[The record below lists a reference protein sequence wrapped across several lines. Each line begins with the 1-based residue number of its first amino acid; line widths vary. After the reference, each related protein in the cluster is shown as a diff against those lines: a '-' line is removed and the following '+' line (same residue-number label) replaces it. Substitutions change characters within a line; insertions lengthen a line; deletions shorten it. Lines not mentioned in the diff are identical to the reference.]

1 MTPIRIFLFGASA
14 LALAACAA
22 DGAPPPEIS
31 YDSDDFAAAAVEL
44 EPSRPVEIVTLPE
57 PLPLPGQLKP
67 APDRDT
73 AAPDK
78 RPPPARVDAANKAAR
93 LEPTRHG
100 YVNAVQVYPF
110 TPGAPY
116 RLSAAPAQVKTLAL
130 RTGVTIAADP
140 AATRTSVGRTGVRQD
155 R

>member
-110 TPGAPY
+110 TAGALY
-116 RLSAAPAQVKTLAL
+116 RLYAAPEPVSDIAL
-130 RTGVTIAADP
+130 QPGEKLVAVWR
-140 AATRTSVGRTGVRQD
+140 
-155 R
+155 